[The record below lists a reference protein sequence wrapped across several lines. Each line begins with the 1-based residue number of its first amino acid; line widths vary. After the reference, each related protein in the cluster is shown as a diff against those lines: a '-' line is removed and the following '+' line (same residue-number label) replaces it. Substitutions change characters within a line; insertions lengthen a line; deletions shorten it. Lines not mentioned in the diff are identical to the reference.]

1 MSEYVFP
8 KPGVALSAESCPQ
21 LRGGDAPSPGG
32 AACTAPQA
40 ESAFVAVAVD
50 TSAPHSGAPR
60 ARSIEPRILAA
71 WREWLAAL
79 ATDAEAAIAAAHVYG
94 ELEPESRDAWLE
106 ALAEDG
112 PKLAVPMVAI
122 YAPLLSVESDP
133 ARRTRIEQAMGEDA
147 FRGTRR
153 VVRALRGIA
162 ADAARIV
169 ALVTPLYLSFVQV
182 LSCRF
187 HPDHGFVWVRHDPIL
202 RELEAPV
209 DGALVED
216 VLLEATPLKPV
227 VEELAHA
234 ILAQRRRGDELPS
247 SLCMFADLFDAHLD
261 AD

>member
-1 MSEYVFP
+1 V
-8 KPGVALSAESCPQ
+8 
-21 LRGGDAPSPGG
+21 
-32 AACTAPQA
+32 
-40 ESAFVAVAVD
+40 
-50 TSAPHSGAPR
+50 
-60 ARSIEPRILAA
+60 EPRILAA

-94 ELEPESRDAWLE
+94 ELDPEAREAWLQ

-112 PKLAVPMVAI
+112 PKLAVPTVAI

-133 ARRTRIEQAMGEDA
+133 ARRSRMEQAIGEDA
-147 FRGTRR
+147 ATRLSRR
-153 VVRALRGIA
+153 VALALRGIA
-162 ADAARIV
+162 ADGARVV

-187 HPDHGFVWVRHDPIL
+187 HPDHGFNWVRHDPIL
-202 RELEAPV
+202 RSSEAPV

-234 ILAQRRRGDELPS
+234 ILAQRRRGGELPS
-247 SLCMFADLFDAHLD
+247 SLCMFADLFDAQLD